1 MSYKITKYSKEQAK
15 KLGVVIKPSTR
26 KNKKIDVFKDGKKI
40 SSIGAIVYMD
50 YPNYIKKLGKEKADA
65 KRRAYKARHA
75 KDRVVKGSNGYY
87 ADRILLPVIF
97 RKVPPISS

>member
-40 SSIGAIVYMD
+40 SSIGAIGYMD
-50 YPNYIKKLGKEKADA
+50 YPNYIKKIGKEKAAA

-87 ADRILLPVIF
+87 ADRILW
-97 RKVPPISS
+97 